1 MEVEENLVKKWFGG
15 MGVGKEKQSEMS
27 MIKICYIHIWSCQ
40 NKSQIKKFG
49 SIASFLCFE

>member
-27 MIKICYIHIWSCQ
+27 MIKICYIHI
-40 NKSQIKKFG
+40 
-49 SIASFLCFE
+49 